1 MAEPQK
7 RKHTTITIPVTLFE
21 LLKDKI
27 QNTGFTSVS
36 DYATYLLRETIIK
49 MEKEGSPK
57 KSKISK
63 SQESKIKEKFKA
75 LGYI

>member
-21 LLKDKI
+21 LLKAKI
-27 QNTGFTSVS
+27 EKTGFTSVS
-36 DYATYLLRETIIK
+36 DYATYLLRETVIK
-49 MEKEGSPK
+49 MEKDEA
-57 KSKISK
+57 KSHKMSKAQEEKIM
-63 SQESKIKEKFKA
+63 EKFKA